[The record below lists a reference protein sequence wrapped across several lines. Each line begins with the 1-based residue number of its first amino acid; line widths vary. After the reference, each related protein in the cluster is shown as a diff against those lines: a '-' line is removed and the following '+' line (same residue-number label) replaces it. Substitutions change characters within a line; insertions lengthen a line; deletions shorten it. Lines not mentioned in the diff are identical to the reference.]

1 MGNLAIR
8 LATFRDIAPSGSGI
22 AAPPR
27 IANGEGGFVHDEALP
42 PTFALNADSLT
53 RRASNICLSE
63 EQHYDLE
70 CDGFPIK
77 IRVVGPSVT
86 LRPLEET
93 RTKEVIREIT
103 PSVVNVFVVGNGKDA
118 QGKPEEWLGSGYA
131 VNAADLHLAG
141 YVKKPWTT
149 LIKTN
154 RHVANDASQIR
165 VQTFDGRTLVA
176 TVLVMDEASDSALLE
191 VNTGGTPIKTVQLA
205 NPEEVE
211 QGDTVLA
218 FGEPFGF
225 SHTVTKGIVSA
236 VRTENGDTEI
246 QTDAAI
252 NQGNSGGPLVN
263 MDGKVIGM
271 NSFTIR
277 GAQGIAFAHPEWIQN
292 EALRRQYALTHPQ
305 KTQKVGLQYP
315 GDDIAHYLALNVNA
329 FGRSWESVT
338 FSV

>member
-8 LATFRDIAPSGSGI
+8 EVTFRTTAPSGIGV

-27 IANGEGGFVHDEALP
+27 IADGEGGFVLNEARLP
-42 PTFALNADSLT
+42 VFFPNADSLT
-53 RRASNICLSE
+53 RRASNICPSE

-77 IRVVGPSVT
+77 IRVIGPAVT
-86 LRPLEET
+86 LRPLEEI

-131 VNAADLHLAG
+131 VDPADIRLPG
-141 YVKKPWTT
+141 YVRKPWTT

-176 TVLVMDEASDSALLE
+176 TVLVMDEASDAALLE
-191 VNTGGTPIKTVQLA
+191 VSTGGTPIKTVQLA
-205 NPEEVE
+205 NSEDVE

-218 FGEPFGF
+218 FGEPFGL

-252 NQGNSGGPLVN
+252 NPGNSGGPLVN
-263 MDGKVIGM
+263 MDGKVIGT

-277 GAQGIAFAHPEWIQN
+277 GTQGIAFAHPEWIQN

-305 KTQKVGLQYP
+305 KTQKVGLQHP
-315 GDDIAHYLALNVNA
+315 ADGIVHYLALNVNA
-329 FGRSWESVT
+329 FGRSWESVD